1 MFGTW
6 RTFAATTLTRAH
18 RANQTSVPATQRQSG
33 TGKDR
38 QPTVAMGKIG
48 IMPSDRGG
56 RGELADFLRS
66 RRARLRPE
74 DVGLV
79 SHGARRVPGLRR
91 EEIAQ
96 LAGVS
101 PIYYTRLEQ
110 GQSSNA
116 SDSVIE
122 AIARALALSDD
133 ERAYLHELARP
144 RPAKRRRQR
153 AEAAR
158 PGVVQLITAM
168 RDVPAVV
175 LGRRSEVL
183 AWNDLGHL
191 LFAGHYDRTAPRRAA
206 DRPNLTRM
214 LFLDPHTRELY
225 RRWDEE
231 ASRAVASLRVAA
243 GRFSDDAALT
253 ALVGE
258 LIVKSPEFAAC
269 WAKHPVQVCGAG
281 TKYLHHP
288 VVGDI
293 ELDYE
298 ALHLPEDDGHRLLT
312 YTPVPGSS
320 SEAAL
325 GLLRASAQPGAPAER
340 AGARTRV

>member
-1 MFGTW
+1 M
-6 RTFAATTLTRAH
+6 RSEH
-18 RANQTSVPATQRQSG
+18 E
-33 TGKDR
+33 
-38 QPTVAMGKIG
+38 
-48 IMPSDRGG
+48 G
-56 RGELADFLRS
+56 RPELAGFLRS
-66 RRARLRPE
+66 RRARVRPE

-91 EEIAQ
+91 EELAQ

-110 GQSSNA
+110 GQSTNA
-116 SDSVIE
+116 SESVIE
-122 AIARALALSDD
+122 AIARALGLTDD

-144 RPAKRRRQR
+144 RPAKRRRPQR
-153 AEAAR
+153 AEMAR
-158 PGVVQLITAM
+158 HGVEQLITAM
-168 RDVPAVV
+168 RDIPALV
-175 LGRRSEVL
+175 LGRRTEVL
-183 AWNDLGHL
+183 AWNELGHL
-191 LFAGHYDRTAPRRAA
+191 LFAGHYDRDAPKRPA

-231 ASRAVASLRVAA
+231 ASRAVASLRVVA
-243 GRFSDDAALT
+243 GRYPDDAALT

-288 VVGDI
+288 VIGDL

-312 YTPVPGSS
+312 YTPAPGSS
-320 SEAAL
+320 HEAAVQ
-325 GLLRASAQPGAPAER
+325 LLKASNPATANRPRPRVVAEPGR
-340 AGARTRV
+340 LT

>member
-1 MFGTW
+1 M
-6 RTFAATTLTRAH
+6 
-18 RANQTSVPATQRQSG
+18 QSQRG

-38 QPTVAMGKIG
+38 QPAPTVGK
-48 IMPSDRGG
+48 MVVMRSVPGG
-56 RGELADFLRS
+56 RGELAGFLRS

-79 SHGARRVPGLRR
+79 SHGQRRVPGLRR
-91 EEIAQ
+91 EELAQ

-110 GQSSNA
+110 GQSANA
-116 SDSVIE
+116 SASVID

-133 ERAYLHELARP
+133 ERAYLHDLARP
-144 RPAKRRRQR
+144 RTAKRRRQR
-153 AEAAR
+153 PDAAR
-158 PGVVQLITAM
+158 PGVRQLIAAM
-168 RDVPAVV
+168 RDVPALV
-175 LGRRSEVL
+175 LGRHSQVL

-191 LFAGHYDRTAPRRAA
+191 LFAGHYDRTAPDRPA
-206 DRPNLTRM
+206 DRPNLTWM
-214 LFLDPHTRELY
+214 LFLDPHTRELH

-243 GRFSDDAALT
+243 GRFADDAALT

-281 TKYLHHP
+281 TKHLHHP
-288 VVGDI
+288 VVGEL

-298 ALHLPEDDGHRLLT
+298 ALHLPEDDGQRLLT
-312 YTPVPGSS
+312 YSAAPGSS

-325 GLLRASAQPGAPAER
+325 SLLRASAQPSAPPSVLASAPGR
-340 AGARTRV
+340 GRGKRTQV